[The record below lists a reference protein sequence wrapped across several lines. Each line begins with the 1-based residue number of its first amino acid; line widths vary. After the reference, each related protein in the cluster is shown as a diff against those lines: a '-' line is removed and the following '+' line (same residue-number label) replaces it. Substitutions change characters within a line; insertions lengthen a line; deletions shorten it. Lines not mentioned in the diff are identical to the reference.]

1 MISLVEMKDIP
12 SVEEVKDV
20 PLEVNLMEIFKISK
34 EMETLCLKENGIGL
48 SAVQVGIPL
57 KLFVVKKLDK
67 DTKYK
72 FDYYINTRYCPF
84 AEDKI
89 ISLEGCL
96 SIRSPSGQLRHFQVP
111 RYREIMLN
119 GYKLDFTG
127 LDLRLQLLE
136 DVKITDDQS
145 IVFQHEI
152 DHQNGITIDQIG
164 QEIFLW

>member
-1 MISLVEMKDIP
+1 MMRLIEMKDIP
-12 SVEEVKDV
+12 SVEEVKEISID
-20 PLEVNLMEIFKISK
+20 VNLIEIYKISK
-34 EMETLCLKENGIGL
+34 EMEALCLKENGIGL

-57 KLFVVKKLDK
+57 KLFIVKN
-67 DTKYK
+67 TKHK
-72 FDYYINTRYCPF
+72 FDYYINTRYHPF
-84 AEDKI
+84 TEDVI

-119 GYKLDFTG
+119 GYKLDLTG
-127 LDLRLQLLE
+127 SDLHLDILK
-136 DVKITDDQS
+136 DVKMINDQS

-164 QEIFLW
+164 KEVFLW